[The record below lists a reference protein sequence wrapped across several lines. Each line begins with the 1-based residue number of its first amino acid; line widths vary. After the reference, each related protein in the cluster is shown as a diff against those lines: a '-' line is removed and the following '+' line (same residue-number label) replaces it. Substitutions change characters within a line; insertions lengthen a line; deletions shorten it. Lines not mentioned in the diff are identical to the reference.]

1 MVTKQELEAKL
12 KTLDPTHLEVIDTSD
27 GCGQSFEVVIVS
39 SAFEG
44 KNTIQRH
51 RTINTLLKE
60 EIQQIHAFSQKC
72 YTPAEYTK
80 K

>member
-1 MVTKQELEAKL
+1 MVTKQELETKL
-12 KTLDPTHLEVIDTSD
+12 KTLDPTHLEVVDTSD

-72 YTPAEYTK
+72 YTPAEFK